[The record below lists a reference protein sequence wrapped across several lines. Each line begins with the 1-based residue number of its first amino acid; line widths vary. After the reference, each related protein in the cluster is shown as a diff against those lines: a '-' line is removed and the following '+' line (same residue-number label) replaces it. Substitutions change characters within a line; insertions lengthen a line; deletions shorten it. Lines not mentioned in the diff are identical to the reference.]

1 MKSKIFIL
9 IPLLIAIFL
18 PCFFA
23 YASEKPDIY
32 TRSAMD
38 VEDDS
43 AVLRA
48 DVNPNGFQTSV
59 FFEFG
64 SYPDNLSIKTPI
76 QTVGSGASRI
86 SVLSSRTSLSSDTRY
101 YYRAVAI
108 NTNGISY
115 GSTESFRTEEKD
127 SNSSDST
134 SSDDNCWEPVVRTE
148 LPKFITENSASLVGS
163 VDPENESTVSW
174 FEYGESF
181 SLGKKTATRY
191 VSKSSFALDVEESL
205 SGLKS
210 GSLYYYRIVAENS
223 CGRSV
228 GNILVFGT
236 SGNPVSEKTK
246 VLANNP
252 SSQISP
258 NNSIVSSQDISLWQE
273 VRNTSFSNGTE
284 SVVLAY
290 SDNIIEFYLY
300 AKNIGNSDLSGVV
313 IKNNLSP
320 LFDFVES
327 TPDIAT
333 DSAGNSL
340 VWKIK
345 QLKKEETQV
354 ILVKAKVKETSKNI
368 VAYNVFTTELGRV
381 AKNANKTTVII
392 NPDTIV
398 PSLIVPKDTSSNTDT
413 DALVASVNMPF
424 EEWKVLFNIILFILV
439 FVFFSI
445 LFLYYKISW
454 R

>member
-23 YASEKPDIY
+23 YASEKPDVY
-32 TRSAMD
+32 TGSAMD

-43 AVLRA
+43 AILRA
-48 DVNPNGFQTSV
+48 DVDPNGFQTSV

-76 QTVGSGASRI
+76 QIVGSGASRI
-86 SVLSSRTSLSSDTRY
+86 SVLSSRTNLSSDTRY

-108 NTNGISY
+108 NTNGVSY
-115 GSTESFRTEEKD
+115 GSTESFRTKEKSDD
-127 SNSSDST
+127 SSNST
-134 SSDDNCWEPVVRTE
+134 SSNDNCWEPVVRTE

-258 NNSIVSSQDISLWQE
+258 NNSIVSGQDISLWQE

-333 DSAGNSL
+333 DSSGNSL

-368 VAYNVFTTELGRV
+368 VAYNVFTTELGGV
-381 AKNANKTTVII
+381 AKDANKTTVII
-392 NPDTIV
+392 NPSTI
-398 PSLIVPKDTSSNTDT
+398 ITSSIIPENTDNNNA
-413 DALVASVNMPF
+413 DGLVASIGMSF
-424 EEWKVLFNIILFILV
+424 RDEWGWLFNTLLFIFV
-439 FVFFSI
+439 FFFFSI